1 MPSGGTPDGGTVPQ
15 PPKAGRSAAVVPSAS
30 MTETAPYNYYQQGS
44 TIPAVNPQTA
54 AGPTV
59 QTTAAGTNYGMAK
72 PGEQG
77 KKATAAPAPEVQP
90 TVALYP
96 NQDPG
101 GTGGDGTGG
110 GPPNPYPGG
119 GKGGAPGGT
128 TGGSNGE
135 SGTWG
140 LGEGEGGY
148 TSPEGGLFDYYRQ
161 KMASTG
167 MSPAAQAALATTTL
181 NPIQQQQAASLD
193 QMKRFR
199 AATGNDAGIYAGI
212 SELGRQ
218 AGDQTA
224 EQKRKNF
231 LTNEELA
238 RQDQKEGAAGGL
250 NLYGQTQAEAMEY
263 LRMLGN
269 ILGREDFINT
279 SGSGSGSS
287 VGINWNPG
295 GSSI

>member
-1 MPSGGTPDGGTVPQ
+1 M
-15 PPKAGRSAAVVPSAS
+15 
-30 MTETAPYNYYQQGS
+30 PYNYYQSEEEKRRQGGPS
-44 TIPAVNPQTA
+44 GTNPATA
-54 AGPTV
+54 GARVPEVPV
-59 QTTAAGTNYGMAK
+59 QTTTTQ
-72 PGEQG
+72 E
-77 KKATAAPAPEVQP
+77 KKAAAPPATPNVGF
-90 TVALYP
+90 
-96 NQDPG
+96 NQDPDTGNGGGG
-101 GTGGDGTGG
+101 GTGGVL
-110 GPPNPYPGG
+110 PP
-119 GKGGAPGGT
+119 GKGGNPGGT

-135 SGTWG
+135 SGNWG

-167 MSPAAQAALATTTL
+167 MSPAAQAALASTTL
-181 NPIQQQQAASLD
+181 TPIQQQQAASLD

-212 SELGRQ
+212 SELGRN
-218 AGDQTA
+218 AGDQMA
-224 EQKRKNF
+224 DQRRKNL
-231 LTNEELA
+231 LTNEEIA

-279 SGSGSGSS
+279 SGSSSGSG
-287 VGINWNPG
+287 VGISWNPG

>member
-1 MPSGGTPDGGTVPQ
+1 M
-15 PPKAGRSAAVVPSAS
+15 
-30 MTETAPYNYYQQGS
+30 PYNYYQSEEEKRRQGGPS
-44 TIPAVNPQTA
+44 GTNPATA
-54 AGPTV
+54 GARVPEVPV
-59 QTTAAGTNYGMAK
+59 QTTTT
-72 PGEQG
+72 QG
-77 KKATAAPAPEVQP
+77 QKATAPPVTP
-90 TVALYP
+90 NVAFYP
-96 NQDPG
+96 NPDPGPPGGADG
-101 GTGGDGTGG
+101 GTGPGQPPGT
-110 GPPNPYPGG
+110 
-119 GKGGAPGGT
+119 GGAPGGT
-128 TGGSNGE
+128 TGGSNGA
-135 SGTWG
+135 SGNWG
-140 LGEGEGGY
+140 LGEDY

-212 SELGRQ
+212 SELGRN
-218 AGDQTA
+218 AGDQMA
-224 EQKRKNF
+224 EQKRKNL
-231 LTNEELA
+231 LTNEEIA

-279 SGSGSGSS
+279 HGTVSGSG
-287 VGINWNPG
+287 VGIGWNPG

>member
-1 MPSGGTPDGGTVPQ
+1 M
-15 PPKAGRSAAVVPSAS
+15 
-30 MTETAPYNYYQQGS
+30 PYNYYQSEEEKRRQGGPS
-44 TIPAVNPQTA
+44 GTNPATTGARVPEV
-54 AGPTV
+54 PV
-59 QTTAAGTNYGMAK
+59 QTTTA
-72 PGEQG
+72 QG
-77 KKATAAPAPEVQP
+77 QRVTAPPASPNVGF
-90 TVALYP
+90 

-101 GTGGDGTGG
+101 TGNPGGDTGGS
-110 GPPNPYPGG
+110 GPGQPP
-119 GKGGAPGGT
+119 GKGGTPGGT
-128 TGGSNGE
+128 TGGSNGA
-135 SGTWG
+135 SGDWG
-140 LGEGEGGY
+140 LGPGGDGEGGY

-263 LRMLGN
+263 FRMLGN

>member
-1 MPSGGTPDGGTVPQ
+1 M
-15 PPKAGRSAAVVPSAS
+15 
-30 MTETAPYNYYQQGS
+30 PYNYYQSEKEKRRQGGPS
-44 TIPAVNPQTA
+44 GTNPATA
-54 AGPTV
+54 GARVPEVPV
-59 QTTAAGTNYGMAK
+59 QTTTTQ
-72 PGEQG
+72 EQ
-77 KKATAAPAPEVQP
+77 KAAAPPATPN
-90 TVALYP
+90 VAF
-96 NQDPG
+96 NQDPDTGNG
-101 GTGGDGTGG
+101 GGG
-110 GPPNPYPGG
+110 GPWGVLPP

-212 SELGRQ
+212 SELGRN
-218 AGDQTA
+218 AGDQMA
-224 EQKRKNF
+224 EQKRKNL
-231 LTNEELA
+231 LTNEEIA

-269 ILGREDFINT
+269 ILGREDMTNT
-279 SGSGSGSS
+279 YGTVSTSRAGVDVSL
-287 VGINWNPG
+287 
-295 GSSI
+295 